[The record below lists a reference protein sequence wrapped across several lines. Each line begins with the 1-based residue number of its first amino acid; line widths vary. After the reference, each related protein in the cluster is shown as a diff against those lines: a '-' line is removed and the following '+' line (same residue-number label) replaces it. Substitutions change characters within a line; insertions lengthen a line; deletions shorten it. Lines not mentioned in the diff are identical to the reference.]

1 MTTPPSPSLRR
12 SPRPGPPAATAAV
25 PAPCRGVP
33 LRRAGIALLA
43 GTALALG
50 PAALPLTGPLGV
62 FAGGAVPAAQAA
74 PAPGGPLLVTEI
86 APDTVGAD
94 EFEFLELTNTST
106 EPVTVGGEGGHS
118 LSYIYADSADT
129 ARDVPL
135 ALEEP
140 LEIAPGDSLVLWL
153 SYEAK
158 DLDSFA
164 RTVEEFRAHWG
175 AAEDVPVVRVT
186 GQPGMANG
194 GGRGVRV
201 LDGDGAEVSRSFY
214 PAGSV
219 GQDRSAHFAL
229 PAADSLSAA
238 LFASAAAPT
247 PGTAEDAQLT
257 PAEPEQPEE
266 PAEPAAPPVAPPA
279 DSLVGH
285 LQITELVPDSANID
299 GADGFEFIEL
309 YNATSAP
316 VSMADYELRYLYT
329 ADGESITNA
338 ADWPLSPSDAVI
350 EPGGTLVIWVRNG
363 ANDAATASDFA
374 ANYGVDPASLNLVE
388 TATAGMANG
397 SGRGLEIRTRTGDSV
412 HRAFYNLS
420 GADDTQP
427 DQGIQYRTG
436 DGADGE
442 QPDFSRAAKTGLAP
456 ATPGAVDPSQV
467 PAELVDVPADAQAPE
482 VRDLSPAELD
492 PSADAVISHEVTDDV
507 QARTVTLHLRS
518 SAEDE
523 FTPITV
529 RRTEGDRFDHAIPA
543 ADLTGKRWFEYY
555 VVASDGTNETRTEPT
570 RVALTGVDAAPLRN
584 EQPDRRELL

>member
-1 MTTPPSPSLRR
+1 MTTTPSPSLRR

-140 LEIAPGDSLVLWL
+140 VEIAPGDSLVLWL

-158 DLDSFA
+158 DLDSFS

-201 LDGDGAEVSRSFY
+201 LDGAGAEVSRSFY

-229 PAADSLSAA
+229 PTADSLSAT
-238 LFASAAAPT
+238 LFASAAAAS
-247 PGTAEDAQLT
+247 PGAVEDAQLT
-257 PAEPEQPEE
+257 PAETEQPEQPE
-266 PAEPAAPPVAPPA
+266 EPAAPPVAPPA

-285 LQITELVPDSANID
+285 LQITEVTPDTTNID

-316 VSMADYELRYLYT
+316 VSMAD
-329 ADGESITNA
+329 
-338 ADWPLSPSDAVI
+338 
-350 EPGGTLVIWVRNG
+350 
-363 ANDAATASDFA
+363 
-374 ANYGVDPASLNLVE
+374 
-388 TATAGMANG
+388 
-397 SGRGLEIRTRTGDSV
+397 
-412 HRAFYNLS
+412 
-420 GADDTQP
+420 
-427 DQGIQYRTG
+427 
-436 DGADGE
+436 
-442 QPDFSRAAKTGLAP
+442 
-456 ATPGAVDPSQV
+456 
-467 PAELVDVPADAQAPE
+467 
-482 VRDLSPAELD
+482 
-492 PSADAVISHEVTDDV
+492 
-507 QARTVTLHLRS
+507 
-518 SAEDE
+518 
-523 FTPITV
+523 
-529 RRTEGDRFDHAIPA
+529 
-543 ADLTGKRWFEYY
+543 
-555 VVASDGTNETRTEPT
+555 
-570 RVALTGVDAAPLRN
+570 
-584 EQPDRRELL
+584 